1 MFQNCIAAFLYPIL
15 LLQVT
20 HLMTPSVMYNFDA
33 SSLALK
39 IVEDIANAQLPSGL
53 VPDIA
58 PEYVV
63 FDGGFRDSPEW
74 GSALLQLPG
83 ELASHTSSLMPQP
96 PSTHSLGSLL
106 DFFGPEIAGASVK
119 KHYSAMVKYVQYLL
133 SKRDSR
139 GLLAYGLGD
148 WCDAN
153 SKHGCDPPGQLTPL
167 GVTGTCLLFSNC
179 ALLSR
184 FASVILQNAS
194 EAEVWAAV
202 ADSVRA
208 DYLAS
213 PLWPPFAGSQTSPAM
228 PLAVGLL
235 NNSTLQQTALDALVS
250 DIQSR
255 GFHQTGGDIGHR
267 FILNALGQSAA
278 GNDIVAR
285 ITNST
290 DFPSYGALLYA
301 GASSLPEQWDGSGSQ
316 LHSMLGHVDE
326 WFYRYVLGFTPP
338 YATSALYPTLLLAP
352 QPVQDLEWAQG
363 HWRDIS
369 IRWQWLADTPVSSR
383 MLRVSINVSVAHF
396 SVLFRPPLLH
406 SLPPLALFE
415 DLCDPSHSG
424 SSTTV
429 PCTHVCNLTAA
440 NCQVLKR
447 ASNGDV
453 FLPSG
458 TWILSAL
465 YVADH
470 AL

>member
-1 MFQNCIAAFLYPIL
+1 
-15 LLQVT
+15 
-20 HLMTPSVMYNFDA
+20 MTPSVMYNFDA

-83 ELASHTSSLMPQP
+83 ERANQTTHVPHAAATFTSAY
-96 PSTHSLGSLL
+96 STGSLL
-106 DFFGPEIAGASVK
+106 DFFGPDVAGPSVK

-133 SKRDSR
+133 SKRDES

-179 ALLSR
+179 ALLSK

-194 EAEVWAAV
+194 EAAVWTAV
-202 ADSVRA
+202 ADAVRA

-213 PLWPPFAGSQTSPAM
+213 PLWPPAAGSQTSPAM

-235 NNSTLQQTALDALVS
+235 NSSALQQTALAALVS

-255 GFHQTGGDIGHR
+255 DYHQTGGDIGHR
-267 FILNALGQSAA
+267 FILNALGQSAG
-278 GNDIVAR
+278 GNDVVAR

-290 DFPSYGALLYA
+290 DFPSYGALLSA
-301 GASSLPEQWDGSGSQ
+301 GATSLPEQWDGSGSQ

-338 YATSALYPTLLLAP
+338 YAAFGLGALNLNLSPSLVLAP
-352 QPVQDLEWAQG
+352 QPVPGLDWAQG
-363 HWRDIS
+363 HWRDVS
-369 IRWQWLADTPVSSR
+369 IHWLWLADTPVSTR
-383 MLRVSINVSVAHF
+383 MLRVSINVSVTHF
-396 SVLFRPPLLH
+396 SVLFRPPRFE
-406 SLPPLALFE
+406 SFAFLALFE
-415 DLCDPSHSG
+415 GLCDPMTNTRGHGG

-429 PCTHVCNLTAA
+429 PCVDVCSAMTA
-440 NCQVLKR
+440 NCNGLKQ

-458 TWILSAL
+458 AWTMSVLYAADDAL
-465 YVADH
+465 
-470 AL
+470 